1 MVNYIWKCIQCFL
14 NCKMNFM
21 MNRADMKKLIAVLA
35 ALWLVVAAGL
45 ALADGEAY
53 TYAVV
58 NNPNPNDRLNL
69 RMAPSRDAASIGKYY
84 NGVVVKI
91 LSGVDGT
98 WSQVQ
103 VGEVEGYMMTRYL
116 VVYDGRSSRPAVE
129 PVMPQAELR
138 NPYANIQNLLTTPG
152 AGMQLL
158 VPIPNGAPI
167 TVLGTA
173 DRYMHIQ
180 YGGMTGYV
188 PADCVALTPYEGAES
203 EETEPLFPI
212 GSWWPIATQE
222 PVAEETPPLGL
233 MIPKSGIARAE
244 LRRGG
249 FTDVLLNKNALHE
262 LTQMLQAVEYRGEG
276 ISGCPF
282 DATLT
287 VEFADGTR
295 EVVQI
300 ATDSCCIFRY
310 NGHDYAYARNIWN
323 EENGVGNSVLFEL
336 FE

>member
-1 MVNYIWKCIQCFL
+1 
-14 NCKMNFM
+14 
-21 MNRADMKKLIAVLA
+21 MKKWMALLA
-35 ALWLVVAAGL
+35 ALWLALTAAP
-45 ALADGEAY
+45 ALAGGQDML
-53 TYAVV
+53 YAVV

-69 RMAPSRDAASIGKYY
+69 RISPTREALSLGKYY
-84 NGVVVKI
+84 NGVTVKI
-91 LSGVDGT
+91 LAYADSA
-98 WSQVQ
+98 WAHVQ
-103 VGEVEGYMMTRYL
+103 VGDVVGYMMTQYL
-116 VVYDGRSSRPAVE
+116 VVYDGGKNWKTVE

-138 NPYANIQNLLTTPG
+138 SPYADLQYLLSSTDT
-152 AGMQLL
+152 AMQHL

-203 EETEPLFPI
+203 EETEPMFPI
-212 GSWWPIATQE
+212 GSWWPAATQE

-249 FTDVLLNKNALHE
+249 FTDVLRNKNALHE
-262 LTQMLQAVEYRGEG
+262 LTQILQAVEYRGEG